1 MQAAMASSPLS
12 PEDFAVYSWLR
23 LTGPITPGALAAD
36 LGMHQ
41 PTMSNHLRRMYSR
54 GHLRRRTHPS
64 DGRSQLVSLTPSG
77 RRVTERSFPGFRLAI
92 DSFRARLHLDE
103 AEVQRVLDAVADAL
117 EAAVADVEGRRP
129 GLEA

>member
-1 MQAAMASSPLS
+1 MASAMASSPLT

-23 LTGPITPGALAAD
+23 LAGPITPGALAAD

-41 PTMSNHLRRMYSR
+41 PTMSNYLRRMYAR
-54 GHLRRRTHPS
+54 GHLRRRTHPD

-92 DSFRARLHLDE
+92 DSFRARLQVDE
-103 AEVQRVLDAVADAL
+103 TEVQRVLDAVAAAL
-117 EAAVADVEGRRP
+117 EAAVADIEGRKLDR
-129 GLEA
+129 EA